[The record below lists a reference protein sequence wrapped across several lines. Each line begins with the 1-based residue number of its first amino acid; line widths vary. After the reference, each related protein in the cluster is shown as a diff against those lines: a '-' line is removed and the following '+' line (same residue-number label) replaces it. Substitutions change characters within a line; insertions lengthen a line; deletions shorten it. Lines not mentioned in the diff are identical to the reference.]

1 LVFLT
6 EYERAGGGQLVRYF
20 YGGRSLS
27 RANFFFW
34 GKGIWSN
41 EVWRVVHSDEV
52 GARVDSVGRVLLYA
66 EAEPRP
72 LPPPVE
78 TRLRET
84 LAKYGEVGGGEL
96 ERVALSVL
104 GLGPRDAYR
113 LAGTAV
119 EQYTRDAGLRVKRIE
134 LD

>member
-1 LVFLT
+1 LVFLA
-6 EYERAGGGQLVRYF
+6 EFERASGVLVRYF
-20 YGGRSLS
+20 YGGRPLS

-34 GKGIWSN
+34 GRGVTSN

-52 GARVDSVGRVLLYA
+52 GARVDEVGRVLFYA

-96 ERVALSVL
+96 ERIALKTL
-104 GLGPRDAYR
+104 GLGPRDTYR
-113 LAGTAV
+113 LTGTAV
-119 EQYTRDAGLRVKRIE
+119 EQYTRDAGLRVRRVE
-134 LD
+134 LG